1 MPPSCQTSVGRKTSC
16 YQHVDL
22 RQVSSSTAVGM
33 SMALLDVEL
42 QGFTRLSKVSVFL
55 LINEAS
61 LPRLADEIVHK
72 GLARY
77 LTHLKSIFSSGTH
90 DGLAKVN
97 LGHLSVLPH
106 LQELCL
112 MFTAYRC
119 AKCFVLHSFAALSH
133 IVQSVTGIL
142 GDSA

>member
-106 LQELCL
+106 LQELSFHSLPLCQ
-112 MFTAYRC
+112 MFC
-119 AKCFVLHSFAALSH
+119 SSQLCCIESH
-133 IVQSVTGIL
+133 CSICHGHL
-142 GDSA
+142 R